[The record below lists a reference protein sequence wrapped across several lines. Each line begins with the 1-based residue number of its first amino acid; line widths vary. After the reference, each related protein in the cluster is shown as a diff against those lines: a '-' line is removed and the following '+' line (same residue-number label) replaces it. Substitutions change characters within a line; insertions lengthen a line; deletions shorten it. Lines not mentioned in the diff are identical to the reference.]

1 MKSIDMYSVD
11 HILESVQILD
21 ANWKKIVP
29 YYKSAITDFIDTS
42 ISTNL
47 NISKHLPPDVLLST
61 YNNTVRNFNV
71 TKSVVRHSV
80 AESISQFDVNLT
92 KKICEA
98 LENGR
103 KVTSRNIL
111 SILSLKYDKN
121 FSIRNGFE
129 DLYSIADIDKTKD
142 RGDKISEYFSPG
154 NIDNIFPMFAISG
167 GMMQNIM
174 SSTIHNMVQA
184 NLSPMCKPN
193 IIPGY
198 GNSMYPFGQIGMR
211 YN

>member
-11 HILESVQILD
+11 HILESVKILD

-47 NISKHLPPDVLLST
+47 NISKHLPSDVLLST

-71 TKSVVRHSV
+71 TKSVVRHSI

-92 KKICEA
+92 KKICDA

-129 DLYSIADIDKTKD
+129 DLYSIADIYKTKD
-142 RGDKISEYFSPG
+142 RGDKISEYFKPG
-154 NIDNIFPMFAISG
+154 NIDNMYSMLTIG
-167 GMMQNIM
+167 GGMQNIM
-174 SSTIHNMVQA
+174 SSAIHNMASA
-184 NLSPMCKPN
+184 NLSTMCNPN
-193 IIPGY
+193 TIY
-198 GNSMYPFGQIGMR
+198 GNSMYLFGRIGM
-211 YN
+211 

>member
-11 HILESVQILD
+11 HIWESVQILD
-21 ANWKKIVP
+21 TIWKKIVP

-47 NISKHLPPDVLLST
+47 NISKNLPSDVLLST
-61 YNNTVRNFNV
+61 YNNTVRNLNV
-71 TKSVVRHSV
+71 TKSVVRHSII
-80 AESISQFDVNLT
+80 ESISQFDVCLT
-92 KKICEA
+92 KKICDA

-103 KVTSRNIL
+103 HVTSRNIL
-111 SILSLKYDKN
+111 SILSLEYDKN

-129 DLYSIADIDKTKD
+129 DLYDIAEIDKTKD
-142 RGDKISEYFSPG
+142 RGDKISEYFQPG
-154 NIDNIFPMFAISG
+154 NINNMYSMFAIG
-167 GMMQNIM
+167 GGIQNAI
-174 SSTIHNMVQA
+174 SSAIRSAAVT
-184 NLSPMCKPN
+184 NLSPMCNQN

>member
-47 NISKHLPPDVLLST
+47 NISKHLPSDVLLST
-61 YNNTVRNFNV
+61 YNNTVRNFNM
-71 TKSVVRHSV
+71 TRSVVRHSIL
-80 AESISQFDVNLT
+80 ESISQFDVNLT
-92 KKICEA
+92 KKICDG

-154 NIDNIFPMFAISG
+154 NIDNVFPMFAISG

-174 SSTIHNMVQA
+174 SSTIHNMAQA
-184 NLSPMCKPN
+184 NLSSMYKQN

>member
-47 NISKHLPPDVLLST
+47 NISKHLPSDVLLST
-61 YNNTVRNFNV
+61 YNNTVCNFDM
-71 TKSVVRHSV
+71 TRSVIRHSV

-142 RGDKISEYFSPG
+142 RGDKISEYFKPG
-154 NIDNIFPMFAISG
+154 NIDNMYSILTIG
-167 GMMQNIM
+167 GGMQNIM
-174 SSTIHNMVQA
+174 NSAIHNIASA
-184 NLSPMCKPN
+184 NLSTMCNPN
-193 IIPGY
+193 TIY
-198 GNSMYPFGQIGMR
+198 GNSMYPFGRIGMW
-211 YN
+211 